1 MKYLSLQKL
10 FTRYTTVFTGA
21 VAAFAFYWMNV
32 MDEATKA
39 QIEEALG
46 PYGKI
51 VTPVA
56 AYIVWLGLRAKIQEP
71 KE

>member
-1 MKYLSLQKL
+1 MKFLSFQEL

-21 VAAFAFYWMNV
+21 ISAFAFYWMNV

-39 QIEEALG
+39 QIEAALG
-46 PYGKI
+46 EWGKI
-51 VTPVA
+51 VTPIA
-56 AYIVWLGLRAKIQEP
+56 AYVVWLGLRAKIQEP